1 MSDYWHQHNLRV
13 QYKDTDQMGVV
24 HHGNYI
30 TWFEVARIEW
40 MRNSGMNYRH
50 MEELGLLLPV
60 LDVNVS
66 YIKSAKF
73 DDCVALFTKVASFSP
88 VRLEFYYEARKIN
101 EEEFHK
107 KGEGIKE
114 PFGDLLA
121 KGTTKHMWVNQDFK
135 PARLHKVAPEILQ
148 MLEKTARV
156 PH

>member
-40 MRNSGMNYRH
+40 MRNSGMNYQH

-66 YIKSAKF
+66 YIHSAKF
-73 DDCVALFTKVASFSP
+73 DDCGELFT
-88 VRLEFYYEARKIN
+88 
-101 EEEFHK
+101 
-107 KGEGIKE
+107 
-114 PFGDLLA
+114 
-121 KGTTKHMWVNQDFK
+121 
-135 PARLHKVAPEILQ
+135 
-148 MLEKTARV
+148 
-156 PH
+156 